1 VLPVVRTGLTAEEAG
16 VMALPRTGHG
26 PAGALDEGASYLLLI
41 PALATLG
48 AGVALGLRKP
58 AP

>member
-1 VLPVVRTGLTAEEAG
+1 VVRTGLTAEEAG

-26 PAGALDEGASYLLLI
+26 PAGALDEGAPYLLLI